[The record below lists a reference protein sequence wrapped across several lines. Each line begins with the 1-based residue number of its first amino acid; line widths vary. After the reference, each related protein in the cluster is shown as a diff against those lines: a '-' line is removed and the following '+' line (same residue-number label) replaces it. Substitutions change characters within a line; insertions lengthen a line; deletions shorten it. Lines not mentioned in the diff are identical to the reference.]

1 MPLSSEKF
9 ADQYSRI
16 QQQFKELAQFE
27 QLYTV
32 VELTRTFQ
40 VSYRHFILQLFQAT
54 IQCENNDMFNHTVDD
69 ANAPDIVACLL
80 SNSLDKILFTIQ
92 LYLPL
97 ISTKTI
103 NEQLLDAYRKVLI
116 YLDSNILNLSK
127 FSYKEEQIINLSQ
140 QILFFIQTN
149 PYLKKLLSH
158 LPQLIKLLQTHKFQS
173 DEQQQYHQPLQRYS
187 SKRSDV
193 PLLMNYSSEGL
204 PQNAVCQQLTRCET
218 NDSGVDLTEP
228 SIANSK
234 SNLLLSP
241 NSQHSFVDRS
251 HRMNLS
257 ASASVNPHSFV
268 AKTASSPIPEHVTVN
283 FSDRTLLKCVLS
295 APPSTAHSD
304 YRNRNGGYS
313 QKHVPALSKSDEE
326 EPELQKSNDEYK
338 SEEAHRVDHSKSL
351 TQFYSLRYPNT
362 KNNQNRDNVSQYLAI
377 DANSSCTQN
386 TFIQPNTGM
395 RDVPRWLRHLR
406 LHKYDVFFSKMVYD
420 QMMSLT
426 IDDLKELHI
435 TDGACTKML
444 LHIKK
449 LKERS
454 ALLKQWILDLDD
466 GQTDLMPFIE
476 KISELLITPIRSKQL
491 ELENNSAED
500 LPSLIMQVL
509 EKIYQK
515 LTPNSSSDIGNSLL
529 GLFDR
534 CYKHKAF
541 TDDQRHVLLQWRG
554 SLSSMLQSLGRIE
567 YKTIQHALSH
577 ASEPRRTGKA
587 RLKNFRSSTGIFNS
601 NHSSNSIPL
610 SKFTSEPRNNN
621 FNESNLI
628 QRPNRSPAQIYP
640 THEEQN
646 QAYLQTSFSC
656 LTSTPQNNDGAYYV
670 NNHRQALTRK
680 ASINP
685 YDESNTNN
693 RTKLCKTFSDP
704 SRIRFYNPTHV
715 NHMLL
720 QASTCQPAQQ
730 QNLFR
735 MISTP
740 YSQQQIQFIS
750 RSPPTT
756 GTMDVPPSPIK
767 KCFTENGR
775 SDYYENHNNST
786 PLSNTSNATDIE
798 NTDDQRQNNTEIE
811 SLCRQITESAMCD
824 DIHDSSTD
832 YKEEISNVKQS
843 SNNSTDTEQ
852 SSIG

>member
-1 MPLSSEKF
+1 MLLSSEKF
-9 ADQYSRI
+9 ADQFSRI
-16 QQQFKELAQFE
+16 QQQFKELTQFE
-27 QLYTV
+27 QLYAI

-40 VSYRHFILQLFQAT
+40 LSYHHFILQLFQAN

-69 ANAPDIVACLL
+69 ANAPDIVVCLL

-97 ISTKTI
+97 ISTRTI

-127 FSYKEEQIINLSQ
+127 FSYKEEQIINISQ

-149 PYLKKLLSH
+149 PYLKNLSSH
-158 LPQLIKLLQTHKFQS
+158 LPQLIKLLHTHKFQS
-173 DEQQQYHQPLQRYS
+173 DEQQQQYHQPLQRYS

-193 PLLMNYSSEGL
+193 RLLMNYSSEGL
-204 PQNAVCQQLTRCET
+204 PQNTVCQQLTRCET

-228 SIANSK
+228 SITNSK
-234 SNLLLSP
+234 NNFLSPP

-257 ASASVNPHSFV
+257 SSSSSVNPHSFV

-283 FSDRTLLKCVLS
+283 SSDRTLLKCVLS
-295 APPSTAHSD
+295 APPSTGHSD
-304 YRNRNGGYS
+304 YRNQNGGYS
-313 QKHVPALSKSDEE
+313 QKHTPVLSKSDEE
-326 EPELQKSNDEYK
+326 EPESQKSNDKYN
-338 SEEAHRVDHSKSL
+338 SEKTHRVDHSKSL

-362 KNNQNRDNVSQYLAI
+362 ENNQNRNNVSQYLAI

-420 QMMSLT
+420 QMMNLT

-435 TDGACTKML
+435 TDGACSKML

-454 ALLKQWILDLDD
+454 ASLKQWSLDLDD
-466 GQTDLMPFIE
+466 GQIDLIPFAE
-476 KISELLITPIRSKQL
+476 KINELLITPIRSKQL
-491 ELENNSAED
+491 ELENNSTED

-515 LTPNSSSDIGNSLL
+515 LTSNSSPDIGNSLL

-534 CYKHKAF
+534 CYKHEAF

-554 SLSSMLQSLGRIE
+554 RLSNMLQSLGRIE

-577 ASEPRRTGKA
+577 LSQPRRTGKA
-587 RLKNFRSSTGIFNS
+587 HLRNFRSSTGIFNS

-610 SKFTSEPRNNN
+610 SKFTSEPQNNN

-628 QRPNRSPAQIYP
+628 QRPNRSPTQIYP
-640 THEEQN
+640 THEEQT
-646 QAYLQTSFSC
+646 QAYLQASFSC

-693 RTKLCKTFSDP
+693 RIKLCKTFSDP
-704 SRIRFYNPTHV
+704 NRIRFYNPTQM

-720 QASTCQPAQQ
+720 PASTSQPVQQ
-730 QNLFR
+730 PNRFR

-767 KCFTENGR
+767 KCFTENER
-775 SDYYENHNNST
+775 SDYYGNHNNSI

-798 NTDDQRQNNTEIE
+798 NTDDPRQNNSEIE
-811 SLCRQITESAMCD
+811 SLCRQITESAMND
-824 DIHDSSTD
+824 DIHDLSTD
-832 YKEEISNVKQS
+832 YKEEILDVKQS

-852 SSIG
+852 